1 MNKSVKMG
9 GGGNLAFT
17 LVELLVVIAIIGILI
32 ALLLP
37 AVQAAREA
45 ARRMQCTNHFK
56 QVGLALHNHHDSNNK
71 FPAAR
76 PYIGAATSGN
86 PSWWGDKLALCPYFE
101 QTTLYSA
108 IENKRRSVTNDIYM
122 SHDAELASVTNG
134 ARISMLI
141 CPTDPQAGTPLTTYP
156 ASAPSGFITNFTN
169 VMSCRG
175 DVVQRQEW
183 ITGYIDNDEYR
194 RGSRRGGFAP
204 LVWNTFSSIT
214 DGTSNTIAY
223 GEAAISMDE
232 NAGDGSRPDSRVRGG
247 IALRGITAADPSS
260 CLRRRDTSNQ
270 QFLLDPTSGGR
281 GRRMLYGEY
290 YNAGF
295 VTVLPPNSPSCA
307 ANVVNGDGW
316 SIYSASSY
324 HTGGVVA
331 VLFDGSVHFI
341 SDTVDAG
348 RSADPQNLTG
358 NSPYGVWGA
367 YGSIAGGESKS
378 L

>member
-1 MNKSVKMG
+1 MKKVRNMK
-9 GGGNLAFT
+9 GGGNLSAFT

-45 ARRMQCTNHFK
+45 ARRMQCSNHFK
-56 QVGLALHNHHDSNNK
+56 QVGLALHNHHDAQKK

-76 PYIGAATSGN
+76 PYIGAATTGS

-101 QTTLYSA
+101 QEALYSA
-108 IENKRRSVTNDIYM
+108 IESKRRSVTTDIYM
-122 SHDAELASVTNG
+122 SHDAELAATTNG
-134 ARISMLI
+134 ARISALV
-141 CPTDPQAGTPLTTYP
+141 CPSDPQSGESLTTYP
-156 ASAPSGFITNFTN
+156 GSAPSGFVTNFTN

-183 ITGYIDNDEYR
+183 VSGYIDNDEYR
-194 RGSRRGGFAP
+194 GGSRRGGFAP
-204 LVWNTFSSIT
+204 LVWKTFGSLT

-223 GEAAISMDE
+223 GEAAISTEDA
-232 NAGDGSRPDSRVRGG
+232 AGRTDSRVRGG
-247 IALRGITAADPSS
+247 VAIRSITADPSS
-260 CLRRRDTSNQ
+260 CLKRRQTGNQ
-270 QFLLDPTSGGR
+270 QFLAEPFGGGR

-290 YNAGF
+290 YNSGF

-307 ANVVNGDGW
+307 ANAINGDGW

-324 HTGGVVA
+324 HTGGVNVA
-331 VLFDGSVHFI
+331 LFDGSVSFV

-348 RSADPQNLTG
+348 ISTDLQNLTG
-358 NSPYGVWGA
+358 ISPYGVWGA
-367 YGSIAGGESKS
+367 YGSIAGAESKS

>member
-1 MNKSVKMG
+1 M
-9 GGGNLAFT
+9 
-17 LVELLVVIAIIGILI
+17 VIAIIGILI

-45 ARRMQCTNHFK
+45 ARRMQCSNHFK
-56 QVGLALHNHHDSNNK
+56 QVGLALHNHHDSHKN

-76 PYIGAATSGN
+76 SYIGAATTGN

-122 SHDAELASVTNG
+122 SHDAELAATTNG
-134 ARISMLI
+134 ARITALL
-141 CPTDPQAGTPLTTYP
+141 CPTDPQSSSSLTTYP
-156 ASAPSGFITNFTN
+156 ASAPSGFVTNFTN
-169 VMSCRG
+169 IMSCRG

-183 ITGYIDNDEYR
+183 ISGYIDNDEYR
-194 RGSRRGGFAP
+194 RGSKRGGFAP
-204 LVWNTFSSIT
+204 LVWNTFSSVT

-223 GEAAISMDE
+223 SEAAVSMDE
-232 NAGDGSRPDSRVRGG
+232 NAGDGSRPDTRVRGG
-247 IALRGITAADPSS
+247 IAVREITNQPST
-260 CLRRRDTSNQ
+260 CLQRRDTGNQ
-270 QFLLDPTSGGR
+270 QFLTGITSGGR

-290 YNAGF
+290 YNSGF

-307 ANVVNGDGW
+307 ANAVNGDGW

-324 HTGGVVA
+324 HTGGVNA
-331 VLFDGSVHFI
+331 VLFDGSVSFI
-341 SDTVDAG
+341 SETVDAG
-348 RSADPQNLTG
+348 RSTDFQNLSG
-358 NSPYGVWGA
+358 ESPYGIWGA